1 MSGPAPR
8 LFTISPDVPFLRALA
23 RAILAG
29 GFPLPDTPAPGLDD
43 LFADKTRRARPCASL
58 PR

>member
-29 GFPLPDTPAPGLDD
+29 GFPLPALDD
-43 LFADKTRRARPCASL
+43 LSADKTRRARPCASL